1 MMDAIAGAESPVE
14 LAWLCSEVW
23 RQFGNDP
30 QRPALE
36 RLVDEMLQALE
47 HRSRRAPP
55 RVN

>member
-1 MMDAIAGAESPVE
+1 MMDAIAAAESPVE